1 MKMSSNKK
9 FLILLLLSLFIT
21 IVISDCPKSNFNSK
35 DCINKG
41 GKVKVTIKNG
51 CQTEICVLTKKITK
65 KTTKKATIKITTKK
79 TTKNC
84 PIFTVDNYGCTQKGG
99 RITSY
104 TSEGC
109 ATPTCV
115 VEATTTTKL
124 CPVFS
129 VDNYGCTQKGGRITS
144 YTSEG
149 CATPTCVVEATIT
162 AIDEILPTRIPCPLY
177 APIGPYCT
185 EMGGRPSAVIDENG
199 CPHPTC
205 VTESIKPTTT
215 TKPCPIFSVDTSGC
229 YQKGGSMSFYTS
241 EGCSYP
247 TCVVEATT
255 TTIEEITPTK
265 EPCPEYEPVG
275 PYCTEMGGTPTAYT
289 DEDGC
294 LNPYC
299 KTEDDTPTTTTTK
312 QCPTFSVD
320 TYGCT
325 QKGGTITSYTSEGCA
340 TPTCI
345 VESAAVATKL
355 CETFSFDNY
364 GCTQKGGTVT
374 SYTSDGCATPTC
386 VVNEVITPRVPCP
399 LYKPM
404 GPYCR
409 EKGGILSS
417 YTDENGCYHPI
428 CITESITPTTTTKQ
442 CPTFSVDTY
451 GCTQKGGTI
460 SFYTSED
467 CSYPTCVVEATT
479 TTVDEMIPTRIPC
492 PLYAPIG
499 PDCMEMGG
507 TPSVVIDEN
516 GCPRPICVTESIK
529 PTTTTKPCPIFSVDT
544 SSCYQKGGSMT
555 FYTSEGCSYPTCV
568 VDEIIPTIIPCP
580 RYVPVGPYCTEMGGR
595 PSAYKDSRGCSH
607 PTCIMDEITAT
618 PAPTHDEIT
627 NEVDEIDTTTELD
640 EPFTTSST
648 EEIIPP
654 IMRCPRYVP
663 VGPYCTRM
671 GGRPSAYKDS
681 RGCSHPTCIMDGVT
695 ATPIID
701 EITNEVDEIDSN
713 TELDEPTS
721 ISEEIPIFIR
731 CPEFFFNRQACIER
745 GGRPSS
751 YTFSINDMSCSHPT
765 CIMDEIPETDA
776 AVNEENTSTLD
787 ETTTTT
793 TTLIPTLTKNCP
805 MFKVDVEGC
814 NKKGGTISS
823 YMKEGCSFPTCVVE
837 EPIPTPTI
845 TPPPPIV
852 TPTPKECPMFKV
864 DVEGCNKKG
873 GTISSYMKE
882 GCSFPTCVVEEP
894 IPTPTITPPPI
905 VTPTPKECPMFKVDV
920 EGCNK
925 KGGRISSYM
934 KDGCSFPTCIV
945 EEPIPTPTITLPPIF
960 TSKLCPMFKID
971 FEGCT
976 RKGGIMSS
984 VMRDGCSYP
993 TCVIK
998 ETTPTSIP
1006 CPMFRIDIEGCTR
1019 KGGIMSSYMRN
1030 GCSYPTC
1037 VIEETTP
1044 TATTIVTPPPPPTN
1058 PCPQVA
1064 FSKLSCTKKGGR
1076 VTYRI
1081 ENGCQIPVCENIPFE
1096 MGAF

>member
-1 MKMSSNKK
+1 MMKMSSNKK

-35 DCINKG
+35 DCINKS

-84 PIFTVDNYGCTQKGG
+84 PIFT
-99 RITSY
+99 
-104 TSEGC
+104 
-109 ATPTCV
+109 
-115 VEATTTTKL
+115 
-124 CPVFS
+124 

-428 CITESITPTTTTKQ
+428 CITESITTTTTKQ

-627 NEVDEIDTTTELD
+627 NEVDEIDTTELD

-873 GTISSYMKE
+873 G
-882 GCSFPTCVVEEP
+882 
-894 IPTPTITPPPI
+894 
-905 VTPTPKECPMFKVDV
+905 
-920 EGCNK
+920 
-925 KGGRISSYM
+925 RISSYM

-1006 CPMFRIDIEGCTR
+1006 CPVFRIDIEGCTR